1 MTALIIKNF
10 GGDEWIRTTVPFWGA
25 DLQSAAINHSATSPN
40 LNTLQKYLY
49 LEEDMGFEPMEPI
62 KTL

>member
-40 LNTLQKYLY
+40 LKNF
-49 LEEDMGFEPMEPI
+49 FEIP
-62 KTL
+62 